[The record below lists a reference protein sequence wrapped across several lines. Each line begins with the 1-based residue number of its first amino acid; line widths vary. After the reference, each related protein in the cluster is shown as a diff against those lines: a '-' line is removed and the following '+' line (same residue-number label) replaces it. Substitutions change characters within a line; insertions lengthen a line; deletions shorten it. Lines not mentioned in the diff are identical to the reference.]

1 MKRKTQQIHLH
12 VSKTDKEIIENA
24 AKNREMNVSEFI
36 RYCCSYT
43 INNNPVRVFV
53 ND

>member
-1 MKRKTQQIHLH
+1 MKTKTQQIHLH
-12 VSKTDKEIIENA
+12 ISKTDKQVIEQA
-24 AKNREMNVSEFI
+24 AKNREMNISEFI
-36 RYCCSYT
+36 RYCCAYT